1 MIDDIDIELKRP
13 RIIEDRS
20 RGEAARRKVERDVP
34 LMIRPWDEGRADLS
48 DDLQPHV
55 KRRAGILPLAVR

>member
-20 RGEAARRKVERDVP
+20 RGEATRRKVERDVP
-34 LMIRPWDEGRADLS
+34 LVIRPGGESRADLS

-55 KRRAGILPLAVR
+55 KRGAGVPPLAVR